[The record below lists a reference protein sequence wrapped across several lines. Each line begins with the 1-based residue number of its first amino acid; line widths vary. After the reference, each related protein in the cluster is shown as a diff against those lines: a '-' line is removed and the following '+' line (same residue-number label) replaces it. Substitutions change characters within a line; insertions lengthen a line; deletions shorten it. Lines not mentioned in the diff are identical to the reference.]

1 MYTVYLRT
9 NTVNG
14 KQYVG
19 QTGDFKTRN
28 NQWNCLKGNY
38 SNKDLNEDRIKYGL
52 DIFNTIILAQV
63 ETEEESLKL
72 EEQYIKELNTLK
84 PNGYNISIGG
94 KKNSGSGKGNKN
106 PFYGKKHTNE
116 AKHKMSKIRKGKHHS
131 EETKKKMSEAHK
143 GEKSHMYGT
152 HLSEE
157 TKKKLSHSLKGRKA
171 WNKGKKTGIKMSEEH
186 KQKLREATSKP
197 IARINEDNSLTV
209 FNSVSE
215 AINSGFSRHCANV
228 ANGKRKT
235 SNGHKWMG
243 V

>member
-1 MYTVYLRT
+1 MYTVYLRA

-14 KQYVG
+14 KKYVG

-28 NQWNCLKGNY
+28 KKWNCQKAKYANNFLTKERN
-38 SNKDLNEDRIKYGL
+38 IYGL
-52 DIFNTIILAQV
+52 DAFETIILAEV
-63 ETEEESLKL
+63 ETQEEAWEL
-72 EEQYIKELNTLK
+72 EEYYIKELNTLY
-84 PNGYNISIGG
+84 PNGYNFKFGG
-94 KKNSGSGKGNKN
+94 KNNSGSCKGELNHM
-106 PFYGKKHTNE
+106 Y
-116 AKHKMSKIRKGKHHS
+116 GKHHS
-131 EETKKKMSEAHK
+131 EETKKKMSDAHK

-157 TKKKLSHSLKGRKA
+157 TKEKLSHSLKGRKA

-215 AINSGFSRHCANV
+215 AIKCGFSKHCANV

-235 SNGHKWMG
+235 SNGHKWMW

>member
-1 MYTVYLRT
+1 MYTVYLIT

-19 QTGDFKTRN
+19 QTGNFRKRKN
-28 NQWNCLKGNY
+28 FWNCLTQKY
-38 SNKDLNEDRIKYGL
+38 SNKYLNEEREKYGL
-52 DIFNTIILAQV
+52 ENFDVSIIKEV
-63 ETEEESLKL
+63 ETQEEALKL
-72 EEQYIKELNTLK
+72 EEYYIKELNTLY
-84 PNGYNISIGG
+84 PNGYNFKFGG
-94 KKNSGSGKGNKN
+94 KNNSGSCKGELNHM
-106 PFYGKKHTNE
+106 Y
-116 AKHKMSKIRKGKHHS
+116 GKHHS
-131 EETKKKMSEAHK
+131 EETKKKMSDAHK

-157 TKKKLSHSLKGRKA
+157 TKKKMSDAHKGRKA

-197 IARINEDNSLTV
+197 IARINEDNSLTI

-215 AINSGFSRHCANV
+215 AIKCGFSRHCANV

-235 SNGHKWMG
+235 SNGHKWMW